1 MWFVLRSLAI
11 FTSSWSKILEPH
23 FLTSAHYKLLHL
35 TTNWEPRL
43 PMSHRWSYLGGISC
57 CWIIQLDG
65 HVYQGLV
72 SRERWQESNRSWSLH
87 RGTYTWA
94 FLHGPTR
101 TRSVHGPYWTGMDTY
116 LTVREKNLD
125 PSVTRNAVF
134 TLQNAWTARC
144 VQWDGRRQDFLD
156 LKYPDFFQPDSTR
169 KSTVAPRPN
178 EVTTRR

>member
-43 PMSHRWSYLGGISC
+43 PMSHRWSYLGEISC

-72 SRERWQESNRSWSLH
+72 SRDVKNPIAVDR
-87 RGTYTWA
+87 YTVA
-94 FLHGPTR
+94 HVPEHFYTARPELGPFTDLTAR
-101 TRSVHGPYWTGMDTY
+101 AWTHI
-116 LTVREKNLD
+116 LQSEKKNLD

-134 TLQNAWTARC
+134 YTTKRMNGPPCAVGRSSAGFSWPEISRFFSAWLDPKNA
-144 VQWDGRRQDFLD
+144 
-156 LKYPDFFQPDSTR
+156 
-169 KSTVAPRPN
+169 
-178 EVTTRR
+178 